1 MLPEGF
7 LFRPDKR
14 NLEFF
19 SDDHVKKKVSNMV
32 LESLEEG
39 NIFSESFVR
48 MKVLETPLERG
59 NSQEASGMDM
69 EHKNGEDDGIQEGL
83 PIGKKWMFSMF

>member
-1 MLPEGF
+1 
-7 LFRPDKR
+7 
-14 NLEFF
+14 
-19 SDDHVKKKVSNMV
+19 MV

-69 EHKNGEDDGIQEGL
+69 KHKNGEDDGIQEGL
-83 PIGKKWMFSMF
+83 PKGKK